1 MRVFVDS
8 SAIIA
13 LLVKNDSNHEQAME
27 ALSRMV
33 RQGAELVMS
42 NFIIAES
49 YNLIAARV
57 NSFKAREWLLANTW
71 PVERVGR
78 LDEKRALEI
87 IRKYDDKDFSY
98 TDATSFAMIERFAID
113 FAFTFDRHFQQY
125 GIRIIA

>member
-1 MRVFVDS
+1 VFVDS